1 MCECVAG
8 RELVGFKTEMSEGR
22 NVADR
27 SELETPG
34 VELRRRW
41 SGHVWKNGGDRHESR
56 DTEQSSS

>member
-27 SELETPG
+27 NELETPG

-41 SGHVWKNGGDRHESR
+41 SGHV
-56 DTEQSSS
+56 